1 MSAASRACRR
11 LILKLWR
18 WAAPPDDAAREE
30 PDEADYETRRMLDE
44 VTALHKRRY
53 YFALIKIIPSQV
65 TDRRA
70 DKRATTKFENRNS
83 YPDVSIALVL
93 HNIGVNFALRS
104 IKLM

>member
-1 MSAASRACRR
+1 MHAGR

-65 TDRRA
+65 TDA
-70 DKRATTKFENRNS
+70 PTKVLLRNLKIETHILS
-83 YPDVSIALVL
+83 FLSLSCYI
-93 HNIGVNFALRS
+93 I
-104 IKLM
+104 